1 MIKVRQLTEQER
13 DRMITMCAYGPL
25 HYNPLL
31 DNSLVETGL
40 VELWDTKKDYVEW
53 TGVPLYGDDGNI
65 LKVWWDK

>member
-1 MIKVRQLTEQER
+1 MIKVRQLTKLER

-25 HYNPLL
+25 FYNPLI

-40 VELWDTKKDYVEW
+40 VELWDTKEDYVEW
-53 TGVPLYGDDGNI
+53 TKVPFYGDDGNI

>member
-13 DRMITMCAYGPL
+13 DRMISMCAYGPL
-25 HYNPLL
+25 LYNPLL

-53 TGVPLYGDDGNI
+53 TKVPFYGDDGNI